1 MFIERILIGVHGAA
15 AVLAF
20 AAISVWP
27 RAGQAALLVPL
38 AGADLPDVIAW
49 AHRED
54 AALLELDTTSGRVIA
69 RLADDRNPFSALGA
83 GVLPLAARAR
93 DCQTRR
99 PT

>member
-1 MFIERILIGVHGAA
+1 MLMERVLLGVHGAA
-15 AVLAF
+15 TVLAL
-20 AAISVWP
+20 AAISIWP

-38 AGADLPDVIAW
+38 AGTDLSDVIGW

-54 AALLELDTTSGRVIA
+54 AALLELDSASGRVIA
-69 RLADDRNPFSALGA
+69 RLADNRNPFSALGS

-93 DCQTRR
+93 DCQSRR